1 MIKLC
6 LWFAG
11 EAEEAALFY
20 TSIFADSSI
29 GLITRFGPEGADR
42 HMQPIGKAMAVEFR
56 IMNMEMIA
64 VNGRRGMEFNDSA
77 SISVACRTQEEIDYY
92 WTKLC
97 DGGSEGHC
105 GWLKDRF
112 GVSWQI
118 TPECLPEYLADT
130 DAERRSRVA
139 GAMFDMMKID
149 LGVLNEARIGFKNNP

>member
-6 LWFAG
+6 LWFAD
-11 EAEEAALFY
+11 EAEEAARFY
-20 TSIFADSSI
+20 ASIFADSSI
-29 GLITRFGPEGADR
+29 GLITRFGPEGAE
-42 HMQPIGKAMAVEFR
+42 HHGQPAGKAMAVEFR

-77 SISVACRTQEEIDYY
+77 SIAVECKTQEEIDYY
-92 WTKLC
+92 WDKLS
-97 DGGSEGHC
+97 GGGREGHC

-118 TPECLPEYLADT
+118 TPECLSEYLADP

-139 GAMFDMMKID
+139 GAMFGMMKID
-149 LGVLNEARIGFKNNP
+149 IGALNAARG